1 MIHCA
6 GGNSHCGPGAYY
18 TTPSD
23 QGCVKCNI
31 PNCIFKTLYWII
43 SNQIS
48 LGMICSEDDKCTGC
62 NYGYYYKIENGLT
75 LA

>member
-23 QGCVKCNI
+23 QGCVRCQI
-31 PNCIFKTLYWII
+31 PNCIFKNLHRII

-48 LGMICSEDDKCTGC
+48 LGMLCSGEDRCAGC
-62 NYGYYYKIENGLT
+62 NYGYYYKIENGTT